1 MPVTP
6 MNLWEERA
14 VNIIT
19 ELLEDKPLTSSQV
32 YHGILDHPN
41 CGKQVKRCI
50 TSTKTVGL
58 LKTYFQKD
66 EQVKNH
72 RRGKWNLVWTWTLP
86 GN

>member
-32 YHGILDHPN
+32 YHGILDHPE

-72 RRGKWNLVWTWTLP
+72 RRGKWNMVWTWTLP